1 MDMHLSPFVGR
12 QAFVLETSKR
22 EARCFFGYAE
32 VIANIAVRHAQVKF
46 GA

>member
-1 MDMHLSPFVGR
+1 MDMHLSTFVGR

-22 EARCFFGYAE
+22 EAHCFFGYAE
-32 VIANIAVRHAQVKF
+32 VISDIAVRHAQVKF